1 MEDEMK
7 PTKYSIRCSKCGEI
21 MNLKKVR
28 GIEMYQCPHCGKTLI
43 LNESKEGKFKE
54 ENSFKEM

>member
-1 MEDEMK
+1 MK